1 MQRLVLG
8 EGDTFGINGS
18 FDAPEKQFSINFSK
32 AQTKFCLSLHYMVI
46 IVICLLTETNLKK
59 NLPNYV

>member
-8 EGDTFGINGS
+8 EGDNFGINGS
-18 FDAPEKQFSINFSK
+18 FGAPEKQFSINFSK

-59 NLPNYV
+59 NLPSYV